1 MNSRRTIQISLVA
14 TALLSATA
22 FAAMAGTLHDE
33 LPAIK
38 AAVEAS
44 RISLSQA
51 TLLAEAAGPG
61 KAIHAKLSIDPAR
74 AAYDVEILT
83 GESLL
88 DIKIDSRTGAL
99 ISSSRDTPDR
109 DADDANDD
117 EQTD

>member
-1 MNSRRTIQISLVA
+1 MNSHRTIQISLVA
-14 TALLSATA
+14 TALLGATV
-22 FAAMAGTLHDE
+22 FTAMAGTPHDE

-38 AAVEAS
+38 AALASS

-51 TLLAEAAGPG
+51 TLLAEAAGSG
-61 KAIHAKLSIDPAR
+61 KAVHAKLSTAPAR
-74 AAYDVEILT
+74 AAYDVEVLT

-88 DIKIDSRTGAL
+88 NIKIDSRTGAL